1 MLLSH
6 VVHLLCGGFGFH
18 FGESNG
24 TEMIGL
30 DRLQNS
36 MLSAKVK
43 ELDTARAASEDL
55 ILSLSAEKT
64 RMLGSSGEASDTIES
79 LVDEYSRLVS
89 QAARRSRHSTF
100 GICRQAFGHARR

>member
-1 MLLSH
+1 MYASALGGMSW
-6 VVHLLCGGFGFH
+6 LCGW
-18 FGESNG
+18 G
-24 TEMIGL
+24 TKITRFFLGGG
-30 DRLQNS
+30 RVQNS
-36 MLSAKVK
+36 VLSTKVK

-89 QAARRSRHSTF
+89 Q
-100 GICRQAFGHARR
+100 CRDVSH